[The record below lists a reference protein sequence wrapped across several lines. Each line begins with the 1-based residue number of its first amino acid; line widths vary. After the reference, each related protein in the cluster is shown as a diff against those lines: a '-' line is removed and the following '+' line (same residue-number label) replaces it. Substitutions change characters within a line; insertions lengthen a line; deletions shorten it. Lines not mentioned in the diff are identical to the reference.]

1 MESVLH
7 GDCRCQPSAR
17 RHQGAGRRR
26 HPAAE
31 GRQGRSAH
39 LPCIRSFLSG
49 QYVLSGLQS
58 AVCVGRPWHPL
69 HGEGRNDTQP
79 QIHPRYAGR
88 CLFQDRRRPDRG
100 SAADH
105 RRVLLGAEV
114 PFQPEGRLCFCSPF
128 LPLLSEVGRVY
139 RRREGSA
146 GKRSRNDD
154 ARPRSERQAGTAV
167 GRRTD
172 PASHDGLYRLLAQV
186 QSAAADLDNRCSRHF
201 VRSLQCL
208 HRVLPR

>member
-1 MESVLH
+1 MSMKRHWFHPNFEPEQEEYYRWQDVTAAVTNEAPQAVWSQYYMAIA
-7 GDCRCQPSAR
+7 RCQPSAR

-100 SAADH
+100 SASDH
-105 RRVLLGAEV
+105 RRVLLGARSTISTRR
-114 PFQPEGRLCFCSPF
+114 PPMLLQPVSTSSIRSGTSVSP
-128 LPLLSEVGRVY
+128 P
-139 RRREGSA
+139 RR
-146 GKRSRNDD
+146 
-154 ARPRSERQAGTAV
+154 
-167 GRRTD
+167 
-172 PASHDGLYRLLAQV
+172 
-186 QSAAADLDNRCSRHF
+186 
-201 VRSLQCL
+201 
-208 HRVLPR
+208 